1 MKSGDLVKVRHD
13 PKHEDS
19 DHVGIVQWVS
29 EKYPPTCA
37 IVVNGGVSMY
47 DIRLLEVISEGR

>member
-1 MKSGDLVKVRHD
+1 MNSGDLVKVKHD
-13 PKHEDS
+13 PKYIDS

-37 IVVNGGVSMY
+37 IIVNGGVSIY
-47 DIRLLEVISEGR
+47 DTRLLEVISESR

>member
-13 PKHEDS
+13 PKYEDS
-19 DHVGIVQWVS
+19 DRVGIVQWVS

-37 IVVNGGVSMY
+37 IVVNGNMSMY
-47 DIRLLEVISEGR
+47 DTRLLEVVSEIR

>member
-13 PKHEDS
+13 PKYEDS
-19 DHVGIVQWVS
+19 GHVGIVQWVS

-37 IVVNGGVSMY
+37 IIVNGNVSMY
-47 DIRLLEVISEGR
+47 DTRLLEVVSV

>member
-13 PKHEDS
+13 PKYEDS

-29 EKYPPTCA
+29 EKYPPTCS
-37 IVVNGGVSMY
+37 IDVNGSVSLY
-47 DIRLLEVISEGR
+47 DTRLLEVINASR